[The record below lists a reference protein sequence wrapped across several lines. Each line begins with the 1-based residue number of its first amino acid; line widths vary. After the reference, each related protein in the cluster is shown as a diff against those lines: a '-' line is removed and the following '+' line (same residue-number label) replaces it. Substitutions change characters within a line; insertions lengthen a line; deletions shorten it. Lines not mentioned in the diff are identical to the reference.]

1 MTVFP
6 EDTKMKALRL
16 HSLDGPDAFAYEDA
30 PAPNPG
36 PGEVLIRVRAAAVT
50 PTELFWYPTAHTP
63 AGAARP
69 LPVILGH
76 EFSGVVAGLGPAVT
90 GLTEG
95 DEVFGLNDWFADGAQ
110 AEYCVARP
118 DDLAPKPRSIDH
130 AQAAAAPISAL
141 TAWQGLIER
150 ARVSVGERVL
160 VHGAAGGVGAFA
172 VQLAHDRGAYVI
184 GTASARNRDVV
195 RELGADTVID
205 YRATRFE
212 EVVKDADIVFDT
224 VGGETLQR
232 SWKVLKPGG
241 RMVTIAVQSE
251 TAADAATKA
260 AFFIVQPNREQLTE
274 IGRLFDAG
282 RFRSL
287 VDAALPL
294 AQGRDAYRR
303 KPLRGKIVLEVA
315 EK

>member
-1 MTVFP
+1 
-6 EDTKMKALRL
+6 
-16 HSLDGPDAFAYEDA
+16 
-30 PAPNPG
+30 
-36 PGEVLIRVRAAAVT
+36 
-50 PTELFWYPTAHTP
+50 
-63 AGAARP
+63 
-69 LPVILGH
+69 
-76 EFSGVVAGLGPAVT
+76 VVAGLGPAVT
-90 GLTEG
+90 GLAEG

-232 SWKVLKPGG
+232 SWRVLKPGG

-282 RFRSL
+282 RLRSL
-287 VDAALPL
+287 VDAVLPL
-294 AQGRDAYRR
+294 AQGRDAYKR
-303 KPLRGKIVLEVA
+303 KPLRGKIVLQVA